1 MSQVVLV
8 TRDGKLTELL
18 RSSGLSVQVVA
29 PADFGKL
36 AQRAEPPS
44 VVVVDLRGSGQL
56 PAELVA
62 FCRRHPDVGVAIIV
76 STLEP
81 QLVLEAMRT
90 GCNECL
96 TEPLSAW
103 ALDEAVRKLLIDA
116 APEPHNQML
125 AFVGA
130 KGGVG
135 ATTLA
140 VNAAVTMQRE
150 KMGDV
155 LLVDTHIASG
165 EAALFLG
172 AEPRFSILDAL
183 ENVHRV
189 DESFFGSLVEK
200 TKSGVHL
207 LASSTRALHGQVDG
221 RRVRALFEAATR
233 THKATVLDVP
243 RVDSTILDSL
253 DPATTIVV
261 VTGQEIAS
269 LRNAAQMT
277 ATLRERYGTAKVKV
291 VVNRFSSDA
300 VIALEDVE
308 RTIGCQVAYVIP
320 GDYAVAVEALN
331 TGRPIVLEE
340 GRLAVAV
347 RKMARGLA
355 GLSSEPSPPP
365 PSGSVFGRL
374 AWRRA

>member
-18 RSSGLSVQVVA
+18 GSSGLSVKVVA
-29 PADFGKL
+29 PADFGEL
-36 AQRAEPPS
+36 AQRAEVPS
-44 VVVVDLRGSGQL
+44 VLVVDLRGSGQL

-62 FCRRHPDVGVAIIV
+62 FRRRHADVGVAIIV

-81 QLVLEAMRT
+81 QLVLEAMRI

-103 ALDEAVRKLLIDA
+103 ALDEAVRKLLTKT
-116 APEPHNQML
+116 APEVRNHVL

-140 VNAAVTMQRE
+140 VNAAVAVQRA
-150 KMGDV
+150 KIGTV
-155 LLVDTHIASG
+155 LLVDAHVGSG

-172 AEPRFSILDAL
+172 AEPRFSVLDAL

-207 LASSTRALHGQVDG
+207 LASSTQALHDQVDS
-221 RRVRALFEAATR
+221 RRVRALFEAAGR
-233 THKATVLDVP
+233 THKVTVLDVP
-243 RVDSTILDSL
+243 RGNSAMLDSL
-253 DPATTIVV
+253 DSTTAVLV

-269 LRNAAQMT
+269 LRNAAQMME
-277 ATLRERYGTAKVKV
+277 TLRGRYGTAKVKV
-291 VVNRFSSDA
+291 VVNRFSADA
-300 VIALEDVE
+300 VIALEDIE
-308 RTIGCQVAYVIP
+308 RTIGSQAAYVIP
-320 GDYAVAVEALN
+320 SDYAAAVEALN
-331 TGRPIVLEE
+331 TGRPVVL
-340 GRLAVAV
+340 GKSRLAAAV
-347 RKMARGLA
+347 RKMARDLA
-355 GLSSEPSPPP
+355 GVLSEAPPS
-365 PSGSVFGRL
+365 SGSVFGRL
-374 AWRRA
+374 AGRRV